1 MATDLRV
8 TLPNRPGSLVAL
20 FDALRDSGIRVEGA
34 SGDLRPGERW
44 GFVHV
49 LVDDGATARQVI
61 ERAGFEVTSER
72 IVELINL
79 ESRPGAVAEA
89 CRSYADAGRNIDVVY
104 MASGNRLVLATED
117 MLELRYGV
125 NVLDARS

>member
-8 TLPNRPGSLVAL
+8 TLPNRPGSLVRL
-20 FDALRDSGIRVEGA
+20 FDALRDSGIPVEGA

-49 LVDDGATARQVI
+49 LVDDGATARQAI

-72 IVELINL
+72 IVELIDL
-79 ESRPGAVAEA
+79 ESRPGAIAEA
-89 CRSYADAGRNIDVVY
+89 CRDYADAGRNIDVVY

-125 NVLDARS
+125 NVLDARA